1 MKLLLWNEHLEWKW
15 MVQHVHNLGCL
26 YPNLTCVL
34 TPLKI
39 EAPKCRII
47 QLSMRIYRWIK
58 LSFVIKLFWIIIPTS
73 IHIPISSFKSIIRK
87 STIPYYSCNRFIDFL
102 HVCNTHNKSIL
113 YAHNTYVKFI
123 YWNGFNYN
131 IEWFGESGHI
141 WSSCNNNKSLS
152 FLFPFLV
159 LSYLCVVAIGL
170 IWSYQCLKAKIMHPL
185 GYYAFLA
192 RIMLSL
198 GFLIS

>member
-1 MKLLLWNEHLEWKW
+1 MCLLHLFPSWLKFKTIWTSSFKLWTCEMKLLLWNEHLKWKW

-39 EAPKCRII
+39 EASKCRII

-73 IHIPISSFKSIIRK
+73 IHVPISSFTSIIRK

-102 HVCNTHNKSIL
+102 HVCNAHNKSIL
-113 YAHNTYVKFI
+113 YAHTIYIKFI
-123 YWNGFNYN
+123 L
-131 IEWFGESGHI
+131 EWI
-141 WSSCNNNKSLS
+141 QL
-152 FLFPFLV
+152 
-159 LSYLCVVAIGL
+159 
-170 IWSYQCLKAKIMHPL
+170 
-185 GYYAFLA
+185 
-192 RIMLSL
+192 
-198 GFLIS
+198 